1 MEKYI
6 KKPNNNSIF
15 EHKLI
20 YYLYIYSHTASVGKA
35 RQHIDKTSIFLKS
48 IKVMIKNIIIKTNL
62 NNIIINLINIINSK
76 LSDYI
81 KGKQIIK
88 EYNNIIYN
96 KSIN

>member
-20 YYLYIYSHTASVGKA
+20 YYLYIFSHTAPVGKA
-35 RQHIDKTSIFLKS
+35 RKHIDKKIIFLKS

-76 LSDYI
+76 LSDYN
-81 KGKQIIK
+81 KGKEILK
-88 EYNNIIYN
+88 EYNKTILN
-96 KSIN
+96 